1 MTQMAGRVLLLLL
14 LVLLPPAM
22 ASGREDDSPT
32 VEEAPAE
39 KSVTVLR
46 SLRLEGGELR
56 YRVTAGYLP
65 IGEDPERP
73 EARMFFVAY
82 DRLGATEPG
91 QRPITFLFNGGPG
104 AASVYLHLGAAGPR
118 RLAVPE
124 AGDLPQ
130 PPATLEDNPATWL
143 RFTDLVFIDPVGTGY
158 SRTVEAPSKGSD
170 EAARKDEKGE
180 AEKFFEVEGDLDA
193 LGRFIRLYLTHF
205 DRWASPRVIAGESYG
220 GFRAAVLPRRLLEK
234 FDIALNGAVLVSP
247 ALEFALL
254 RGGERYNLLP
264 WITLAPSFAATAG
277 FHGLGKLA
285 GIGADPERRIGEVES
300 FVLDRLLP
308 GLARLGRMQE
318 SKRQRLFASYAD
330 YIGLPVDTVARK
342 RGRIPRTSFAKR
354 LLAGEGRIIGLYDG
368 RLSGVDPVPDSPLYR
383 GDPSFERVAAPFA
396 TAFLRYL
403 REEIGFRTDRRYR
416 VLNRELAHRWNF
428 EKALE
433 GGQGFIGGTDDLAFA
448 LTTNPAFRVV
458 VAHGYHDLVTPYFA
472 SRYLLEQMP
481 FDAGARARL
490 RFLTLPGG
498 HMFYLRAAS
507 RERFAAALAEFYAG
521 LTR

>member
-1 MTQMAGRVLLLLL
+1 MTRMTARALLVLL

-22 ASGREDDSPT
+22 ARGREDGTGAAAASAP
-32 VEEAPAE
+32 EE
-39 KSVTVLR
+39 SVTVRR
-46 SLRLEGGELR
+46 SLELAEGGLR
-56 YRVTAGYLP
+56 YRATAGYLP
-65 IGEDPERP
+65 IGEDSAQP

-82 DRLGATEPG
+82 DRLDATEPG

-104 AASVYLHLGAAGPR
+104 AASVFLHLGAAGPR
-118 RLAVPE
+118 RLALPE
-124 AGDLPQ
+124 TGDLPV
-130 PPATLEDNPATWL
+130 PPARIEDNPATWL

-158 SRTVEAPSKGSD
+158 SRVVDAPDGGAEAGVKKRSGK
-170 EAARKDEKGE
+170 
-180 AEKFFEVEGDLDA
+180 AEKFFEVEGDLEA
-193 LGRFIRLYLTHF
+193 LGRFIRLYLTRF

-220 GFRAAVLPRRLLEK
+220 GFRAAVLPRRLLER

-264 WITLAPSFAATAG
+264 WITLAPSLAATAG
-277 FHGLGKLA
+277 FHGRGKLA
-285 GIGADPERRIGEVES
+285 GIGADPESRIAEVEG
-300 FVLDRLLP
+300 FVLDKLLP
-308 GLARLGRMQE
+308 GLARLGRME
-318 SKRQRLFASYAD
+318 EAERQRLFESYAD
-330 YIGLPVDTVARK
+330 YIGLPVETVTEK

-354 LLAGEGRIIGLYDG
+354 LLAGRGRIIGLYDG
-368 RLSGVDPVPDSPLYR
+368 RLSGADPVPESPLYR

-428 EKALE
+428 EKALD
-433 GGQGFIGGTDDLAFA
+433 GGQGFVGGSDDLAYA
-448 LTTNPAFRVV
+448 LTTNPAFRVL

-481 FDAGARARL
+481 LDADARARL

-507 RERFAAALAEFYAG
+507 RKRFTAALAEFYAG